1 MGLWITFFALG
12 EGLFLHPWRQK
23 RTLTELLSGRFC
35 TKSVERL
42 HEAVDNL
49 WITHKKLWIT
59 YPQAPVD
66 NFALPQGRAQKSP
79 QNTGKWLVRL
89 GICRTA
95 LWRPHRRVE
104 WVQGGVVRK
113 RKEIV
118 MPSEMP

>member
-1 MGLWITFFALG
+1 MRKVIHRGLWITFFALG

-49 WITHKKLWIT
+49 WITRKKLWIT

-66 NFALPQGRAQKSP
+66 NFGP
-79 QNTGKWLVRL
+79 TGGISEGVRKWLIHM
-89 GICRTA
+89 GIRDQTVLAA
-95 LWRPHRRVE
+95 LVA
-104 WVQGGVVRK
+104 VLMGSVGFVS
-113 RKEIV
+113 V
-118 MPSEMP
+118 MGS